1 MDINFFNYFY
11 KLFKDMDGLTL
22 KQIIERTGRK
32 TADVAKGIG
41 ITPQSLNSVF
51 HSDDVKSGTIEK
63 VAQFLGLSMH
73 QMYAQA
79 TPAEKENGVPPYN
92 TIKKRDEQIDRLLA
106 IIEKMQENGNRR
118 IDY

>member
-1 MDINFFNYFY
+1 
-11 KLFKDMDGLTL
+11 MDGLTL

-63 VAQFLGLSMH
+63 VAHFLGLTMH
-73 QMYAQA
+73 EMYAQA
-79 TPAEKENGVPPYN
+79 IPADENGENSFN

-106 IIEKMQENGNRR
+106 IIEKMQDNGNRR
-118 IDY
+118 ENY